1 MGGRRKKLFAISLP
15 VGRFLHCPSGD
26 CGASTVGRTKKP
38 PDGTI
43 PDRLPF
49 INVSIDHDMN
59 RRGFFSSLFQSTP
72 QIFFFGV
79 QVVCSTISTD
89 TSWKRLRSLI
99 ENTTDVESPRDK
111 MSLYKQIAAI
121 LLENK
126 PYWEYGYWDYL
137 TEASE
142 AQSEF
147 HEWVSEI
154 SASLATEAEERGASI
169 DEAHR
174 LSSDKFYI
182 AVTVAFILEYEH
194 LQSVT
199 DILDNIPEDEY
210 WTSAGFVELLEAV
223 KRIDYEYCLKDAV
236 FLMPGTEE
244 DGFSWEDVHSADW
257 SYLKPLS
264 L

>member
-1 MGGRRKKLFAISLP
+1 
-15 VGRFLHCPSGD
+15 
-26 CGASTVGRTKKP
+26 
-38 PDGTI
+38 
-43 PDRLPF
+43 
-49 INVSIDHDMN
+49 MN
-59 RRGFFSSLFQSTP
+59 RRGFFSSLFQTEP

-79 QVVCSTISTD
+79 QIALATISSD

-99 ENTTDVESPRDK
+99 EQAADLEHPADK
-111 MSLYKQIAAI
+111 TGFYKQIAAI

-154 SASLATEAEERGASI
+154 TASIATETEELGSEI

-174 LSSDKFYI
+174 LSSDKSYI
-182 AVTVAFILEYEH
+182 VVTLAFVLEYAP
-194 LQSVT
+194 LKNVCGL
-199 DILDNIPEDEY
+199 LDDIPEDEY
-210 WTSAGFVELLEAV
+210 WSVRGFTELLEAA
-223 KRIDYEYCLKDAV
+223 KRIDYEFCLKDAV

-244 DGFSWEDVHSADW
+244 DGFSWEDVHSPDW
-257 SYLKPLS
+257 SYLKPIL